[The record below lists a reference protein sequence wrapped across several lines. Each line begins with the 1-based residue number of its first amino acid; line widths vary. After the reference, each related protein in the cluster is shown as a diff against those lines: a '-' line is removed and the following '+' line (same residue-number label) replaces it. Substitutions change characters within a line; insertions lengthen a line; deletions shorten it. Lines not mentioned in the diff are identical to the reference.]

1 MSDDVYLDRNLLA
14 IAHAAERVRHH
25 GDKAGGYY
33 YDHSEDGEGW
43 PVVWVD
49 GEHDQRS
56 WHVEPALTYVLEDSV
71 LDESEP
77 SGGYDGHD
85 RVTKNERLVQAVLE

>member
-14 IAHAAERVRHH
+14 IAHAVEHVRHH
-25 GDKAGGYY
+25 GDKVGGYY
-33 YDHSEDGEGW
+33 IDHSEEGNGW

-49 GEHDQRS
+49 GGYGQRS
-56 WHVEPALTYVLEDSV
+56 WHVAPSLTYLLEDSI

-77 SGGYDGHD
+77 AGGYDGHD
-85 RVTKNERLVQAVLE
+85 RPTKNERLVQAVLE